1 MNKNV
6 SIILA
11 GLFSISLL
19 IPGGIF
25 SIAYGT
31 QSEYSDRY
39 GYEKEDYKKYSDRY
53 DDKKKEEL
61 IIKKKIILCEDTEP
75 DPNSVGVIQNNE
87 DFHFCIDP
95 TQFRE
100 TENEQI
106 VRDFNVGLEEDFNL
120 VNCKYQ
126 PDVCEEQGIKYSDF
140 QIDVI
145 PSIPGSK
152 FPTKF
157 DIDKTAFR
165 VTEEFKLE
173 GLGDIGC
180 FFIARDNFK
189 TDLDKGGFI
198 ETQLDK
204 ALFVCASFEG
214 DCNVNEDDSIGR
226 DFAMS
231 YGDNS
236 YDYEYKTC
244 TVTNYVIA
252 SFDLSDPGVT
262 GQMTD
267 LLNSQVYD
275 SPTASAAQ
283 S

>member
-1 MNKNV
+1 MKSCNKPRP
-6 SIILA
+6 S
-11 GLFSISLL
+11 FTS
-19 IPGGIF
+19 
-25 SIAYGT
+25 YGY
-31 QSEYSDRY
+31 EEHDEKYSDSY
-39 GYEKEDYKKYSDRY
+39 GYEK
-53 DDKKKEEL
+53 DDKKKEQL
-61 IIKKKIILCEDTEP
+61 IIKKKIILCKDIEP
-75 DPNSVGVIQNNE
+75 DPNDGVTLTNSE

-95 TQFRE
+95 TQERE
-100 TENEQI
+100 TENGNI
-106 VRDFNVGLEEDFNL
+106 VRDFNVGTENEDFQF
-120 VNCKYQ
+120 VNCKYE
-126 PDVCEEQGIKYSDF
+126 PELCKDLGIKYSDF

-198 ETQLDK
+198 ETQSEK

-236 YDYEYKTC
+236 YDYEYKIC

-252 SFDLSDPGVT
+252 SLDLSEPD
-262 GQMTD
+262 
-267 LLNSQVYD
+267 
-275 SPTASAAQ
+275 
-283 S
+283 